1 MSKQDAQRQNPVA
14 KKAYTVSEF
23 CEAYHISRS
32 KFYEMRKAGHGPR
45 IMKVG
50 RRTLISYE
58 AAEEWRIRMESD
70 SRPSKSPRR
79 TQRRD
84 TADSMNL

>member
-1 MSKQDAQRQNPVA
+1 MKSNPPNKPPVQ
-14 KKAYTVSEF
+14 KVVFTVSEF
-23 CEAYHISRS
+23 CYSRSISRS